1 MRLRNNFIELL
12 RSGELSPELIDWM
25 QLEPDDFNYIEYEST
40 KNTSVF
46 IKAINSIIRD
56 YKVRHYK
63 VSSIEERDREQ
74 LHKQMPFIKYWKMLI
89 ELNRRYREYC
99 IHRKHFTS
107 MVKCLDEYDGDN
119 REELLAFIH
128 MNEKVG
134 WMPAQ

>member
-63 VSSIEERDREQ
+63 VSSNEERDREQ

>member
-74 LHKQMPFIKYWKMLI
+74 PVSYTHLTLPTKRI
-89 ELNRRYREYC
+89 
-99 IHRKHFTS
+99 
-107 MVKCLDEYDGDN
+107 V
-119 REELLAFIH
+119 
-128 MNEKVG
+128 
-134 WMPAQ
+134 